1 MTEPRRSAR
10 LASRSPGRSRHDAD
24 VETPSGRG
32 SGSGSAPAGDDDDG
46 EGLEGDYLNLL
57 LLLLLYTLQGV
68 PMGLAGA
75 IPYILA
81 EKGTSYAAQAE
92 FSLVSWPFSL
102 KLFCESSSGLPAP
115 AISPRV

>member
-1 MTEPRRSAR
+1 MPEPRRSAR
-10 LASRSPGRSRHDAD
+10 LATRSPGRSRHDAD
-24 VETPSGRG
+24 VESPSGRG
-32 SGSGSAPAGDDDDG
+32 SGSGSAPPGGGEG